1 MVGEQQL
8 ESEKRENALDAEGA
22 SIDEV
27 SVEQVGI
34 GFRWQSVL
42 LEDVE
47 KIKVLAVDV
56 TTDRELPV
64 VRDLDVHQ
72 RRLFP

>member
-8 ESEKRENALDAEGA
+8 ESEKRENAFDAEGA
-22 SIDEV
+22 SVDKV